1 MINDYVKE
9 HFFLLYRF
17 SAIFAIL
24 LAIFAISILGQFS
37 ANSGVLTTGVAN
49 HIIRIAFGTSLMLCV
64 YFLDFKIWNSF
75 AYIFYAIAFC
85 LLIMVSIFGTTRM
98 GAQRWINL
106 YFFSLQPSEIM
117 KIALVL
123 ALARY
128 YSLLSFLEIS
138 GNLRV
143 HIVPFLLTLIP
154 SVMILKQPDLGTAVL
169 LFGCGIGM
177 IFISGFPIKLFLK
190 FIGAG
195 IALCPIAWFFIRDYQ
210 KNRLLTFFN
219 PESDPH
225 GIGYHVLQS
234 KIAIGSGKIFGK
246 GFLQGTQSRLYFLP
260 EKNTDF
266 IFTTIAEEVGF
277 VGCIVIIFLFLALI
291 YNFFSIAKDS
301 KTTFSRMIC
310 SGLGIMLFLHVII
323 NISMVMGLVP
333 VVGIPLPFLSYG
345 GSSMLTFLISC
356 GLIIAS
362 ASYKA
367 KMSNRF

>member
-1 MINDYVKE
+1 
-9 HFFLLYRF
+9 
-17 SAIFAIL
+17 
-24 LAIFAISILGQFS
+24 
-37 ANSGVLTTGVAN
+37 
-49 HIIRIAFGTSLMLCV
+49 
-64 YFLDFKIWNSF
+64 
-75 AYIFYAIAFC
+75 
-85 LLIMVSIFGTTRM
+85 M

-143 HIVPFLLTLIP
+143 HIVPFLLTAVPALI
-154 SVMILKQPDLGTAVL
+154 ILKQPDLGTALL
-169 LFGCGIGM
+169 LFGCGVGM
-177 IFISGFPIKLFLK
+177 IFTSGFPIRLFLK
-190 FIGAG
+190 FIGVG
-195 IALCPIAWFFIRDYQ
+195 IALCPIGWFFIRDYQ
-210 KNRLLTFFN
+210 RNRLLTFFN

-277 VGCIVIIFLFLALI
+277 LGCLVIISLFLALI
-291 YNFFSIAKDS
+291 YNFFSAAKDS
-301 KTTFSRMIC
+301 KTTFSRMLC

-323 NISMVMGLVP
+323 NISMVMGLAP

-362 ASYKA
+362 ASYKS
-367 KMSNRF
+367 KVTNRL